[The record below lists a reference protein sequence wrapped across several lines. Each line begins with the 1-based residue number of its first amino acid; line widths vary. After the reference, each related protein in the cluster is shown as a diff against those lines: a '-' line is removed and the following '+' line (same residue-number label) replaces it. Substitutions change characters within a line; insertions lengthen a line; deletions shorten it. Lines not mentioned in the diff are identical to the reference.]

1 MENKTA
7 YDIIQFAEGYLGVP
21 LVQWQ
26 REMLLAVYNKSKDMK
41 KPHFIFSRGQW
52 QLIDLDEGSSEE

>member
-7 YDIIQFAEGYLGVP
+7 YDIVSFAEGYLGIK

-26 REMLLAVYNKSKDMK
+26 REMLLAVYSKSKDMK
-41 KPHFIFSRGQW
+41 NPRFIWRDGSW
-52 QLIDLDEGSSEE
+52 HLVDLEELK